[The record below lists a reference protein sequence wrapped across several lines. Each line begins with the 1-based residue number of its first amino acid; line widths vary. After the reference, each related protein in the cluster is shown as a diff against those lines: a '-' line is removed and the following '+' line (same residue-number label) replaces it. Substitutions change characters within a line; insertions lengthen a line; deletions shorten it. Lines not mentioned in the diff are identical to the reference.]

1 MEVLLMRFSYMV
13 TSLSVGTES
22 TVEHD
27 DPARITMAVAASRI
41 FYIMRDCF
49 VYYRDIEC
57 SGKRTTHLRRY
68 ACQQSSRCLT

>member
-1 MEVLLMRFSYMV
+1 MRFSYMV

-41 FYIMRDCF
+41 FFIMRDCF

-57 SGKRTTHLRRY
+57 SGKKDNSPQAL
-68 ACQQSSRCLT
+68 CLPTVKPLFDLTAG